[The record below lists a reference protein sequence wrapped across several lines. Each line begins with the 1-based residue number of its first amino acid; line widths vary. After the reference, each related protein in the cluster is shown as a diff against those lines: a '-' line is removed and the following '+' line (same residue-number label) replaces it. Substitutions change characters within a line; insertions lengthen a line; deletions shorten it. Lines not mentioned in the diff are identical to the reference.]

1 MRTFLVFL
9 ILLFLGFPES
19 NSVAEEL
26 FLMRVVSVDAE
37 SGKISAEALDG
48 PEPSTN
54 GTGNPVRKPGVITVL
69 MGSGRLPEQLH
80 PGSVVRVWGEFS
92 GETGVFSAR
101 KLFPGKTAGRGTD
114 PTGVRRRLG
123 KGRGFGGKGGG
134 GHGHGRK

>member
-1 MRTFLVFL
+1 MRTLLVFL

-37 SGKISAEALDG
+37 SGKISAEVLDG
-48 PEPSTN
+48 PVPSTN
-54 GTGNPVRKPGVITVL
+54 GAENPVRKPGVVTILT
-69 MGSGRLPEQLH
+69 GSGRFSKQLH
-80 PGSVVRVWGEFS
+80 PGSIVRVWGKFS
-92 GETGVFSAR
+92 GETGVFAAR

-123 KGRGFGGKGGG
+123 KGRSFGGKGGG
-134 GHGHGRK
+134 HHGHGKK